1 MAVLTLPGIA
11 DDDALER
18 ALAVKR
24 SLASMES
31 DQYLYLLE
39 YLDECAADPK
49 EVRSCGGERVHPYG
63 GDGSPDIPEFAVCEF
78 AAARGMATS
87 TACGSGAGGSL
98 LGMR

>member
-1 MAVLTLPGIA
+1 MAVLALPGIA

-63 GDGSPDIPEFAVCEF
+63 GGGAPDIPEFAGCEIAAAPGGAHR
-78 AAARGMATS
+78 AAARR
-87 TACGSGAGGSL
+87 AGGSQGL
-98 LGMR
+98 A